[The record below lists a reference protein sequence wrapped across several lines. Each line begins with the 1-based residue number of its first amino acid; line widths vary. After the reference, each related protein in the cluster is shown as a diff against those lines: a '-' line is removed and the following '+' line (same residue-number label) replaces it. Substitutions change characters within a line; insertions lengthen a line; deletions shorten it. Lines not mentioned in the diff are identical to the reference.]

1 MGAARNF
8 RDWGV
13 HMKKSKRLIIFCTS
27 FAAVHLAIAAYLLY
41 GYPYRS
47 ASDSYWVLILLALL
61 SSAGLWVY
69 SYLLSSFLQKSGGGR
84 AALRRALNLQF
95 IPWVVLL
102 SLLLGNMYFL
112 ASGLRLESFPF
123 SLGVIADY
131 GACCAVNYLCFRN
144 KDRQN

>member
-1 MGAARNF
+1 
-8 RDWGV
+8 
-13 HMKKSKRLIIFCTS
+13 MKKSKRLITFCAG
-27 FAAVHLAIAAYLLY
+27 FVAVHLAIAAHLLY

-47 ASDSYWVLILLALL
+47 NIDSYWILILLALL
-61 SSAGLWVY
+61 SSTGLWVY

-84 AALRRALNLQF
+84 AALKRAMNLQF

>member
-1 MGAARNF
+1 
-8 RDWGV
+8 
-13 HMKKSKRLIIFCTS
+13 MKKSKRLIIFCTS

-84 AALRRALNLQF
+84 AALKRALNLQF
-95 IPWVVLL
+95 IPWFILL

-112 ASGLRLESFPF
+112 ASDLRLESFPF
-123 SLGVIADY
+123 FLCVIADY
-131 GACCAVNYLCFRN
+131 AARSAVNYFCFREEG
-144 KDRQN
+144 QN